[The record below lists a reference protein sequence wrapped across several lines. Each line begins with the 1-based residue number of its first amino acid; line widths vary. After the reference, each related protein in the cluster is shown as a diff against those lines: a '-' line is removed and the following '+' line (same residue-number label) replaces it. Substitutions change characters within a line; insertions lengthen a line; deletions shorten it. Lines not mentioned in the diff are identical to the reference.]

1 MRHLYLSL
9 LILGLLLA
17 SCGTQQQTTTQKKE
31 TTEAVEEAVV
41 IANDSLEY
49 EVIIIDPGFTSY
61 LATAKPMSYYSQPTL
76 ESKNRIYV
84 NEWNMRARHPLRY
97 NPNIFENEI
106 DYRPDIDYGME
117 VNYKLYQYF
126 QFAQKKYN
134 FQLANFRID

>member
-1 MRHLYLSL
+1 MRHLYFI
-9 LILGLLLA
+9 LIAVGLLLA
-17 SCGTQQQTTTQKKE
+17 SCGTQQQTTTQRQE
-31 TTEAVEEAVV
+31 TAEEAEEPVV

-61 LATAKPMSYYSQPTL
+61 LATAKPMSYYSQSTL
-76 ESKNRIYV
+76 EAKNRVYV
-84 NEWNMRARHPLRY
+84 AEWNNRARHPLQY
-97 NPNIFENEI
+97 NSNIFENEI

-134 FQLANFRID
+134 FRLANFRID